1 MLTPRTRRPLV
12 FTAVILAMFMAAIE
26 ATIIATSMPTIVARL
41 GDMPLYSWVF
51 SSYLLMQA
59 VSVPIYGKLSDLFG
73 RKRVFLFG
81 LSTFLAS
88 SVLCGLAQSMSMLVA
103 FRFLQGLGAG
113 AVQPL
118 AMTLI
123 GDLYEV
129 EERAR
134 VQAYVSSVWGISSI
148 VGPMSGALIVQ
159 YLDWA
164 WVFWINVPFAVAAI
178 VIVSL
183 YLHEEVERK
192 RPHIDYAGAGFLLAG
207 LSVLMLMLTH
217 IADLTMP
224 RLLGLM
230 AIVGLAAV
238 LFIRQEQRAREPM
251 ISLSLWKTPLV
262 AVANSA
268 TLVAGIAMIGILNYL
283 PTFIQGVLGTSAMV
297 AGLAVSAM
305 SIGWPLASLTG
316 GRLLMRVGSRK
327 VARAGGIALFF
338 GSLILALFANAG
350 VMVAAAGAFVLG
362 MGMGLL
368 HISFLISIQSSV
380 PWSQR
385 GAATASYILMRIL
398 GSAIGSAIFGGMLN
412 YSLQRYLDNHA
423 LTEQVSIADIQSLLD
438 GARAGHAIGEA
449 ATENLR
455 AGLSYSLHWVL
466 WGVFLA
472 AVVTLVIA
480 WSAKEMQ
487 RSAESEPGSAD
498 KQSSQ
503 QR

>member
-1 MLTPRTRRPLV
+1 MLTARTRRPLV
-12 FTAVILAMFMAAIE
+12 FSAVILAMFMAAIE

-81 LSTFLAS
+81 LSTFLAG
-88 SVLCGLAQSMSMLVA
+88 SVLCGLAQSMATLVA

-164 WVFWINVPFAVAAI
+164 WVFWVNVPFAVAAI
-178 VIVSL
+178 IIVSL
-183 YLHEEVERK
+183 HLHEDIEHK
-192 RPHIDYAGAGFLLAG
+192 RPDIDYAGAGFLLAG
-207 LSVLMLMLTH
+207 LSGLMLMLTH
-217 IADLTMP
+217 IADLTLP
-224 RLLGLM
+224 RLLGLT
-230 AIVGLAAV
+230 AIVAAAAV
-238 LFIRQEQRAREPM
+238 LFIRQEQRARDPM
-251 ISLSLWKTPLV
+251 VNLSLWKTPLV

-268 TLVAGIAMIGILNYL
+268 TLVAGIAMIGVLNYL
-283 PTFIQGVLGTSAMV
+283 PTFVQGVLGTSAMV
-297 AGLAVSAM
+297 AGLTVSSM

-316 GRLLMRVGSRK
+316 GRLLLRVGSRK
-327 VARAGGIALFF
+327 VARAGGIALFS
-338 GSLILALFANAG
+338 GSLILALFADAG
-350 VMVAAAGAFVLG
+350 VLVAAAGAFVLG

-398 GSAIGSAIFGGMLN
+398 GSAIGSAIFSGLLN
-412 YSLQRYLDNHA
+412 YSVQRYLENHG
-423 LTEQVSIADIQSLLD
+423 LTERLSIDDVQSLLD
-438 GARAGHAIGEA
+438 GADTAHAMSA
-449 ATENLR
+449 SATDSLR

-472 AVVTLVIA
+472 AVVALVIA
-480 WSAKEMQ
+480 WSAKEMN
-487 RSAESEPGSAD
+487 RGPSSPSSSPD
-498 KQSSQ
+498 K
-503 QR
+503 